1 MLGEPSEEVRKIGE
15 AVKTTLDLVIEGAK
29 GGRTSH
35 DVARDAHK
43 GYAGLEDE
51 MWFMGI
57 CGYSV
62 GAGFPPTWADGAT
75 FIAEGNDEVLRAGD
89 DVSLADHVPG
99 AAQVRG
105 GVE

>member
-1 MLGEPSEEVRKIGE
+1 MSTAGAITGTNAPMMRTGVLGEPSDEVRKIGE

-29 GGRTSH
+29 AGRTSH
-35 DVARDAHK
+35 DVARDAHR

-62 GAGFPPTWADGAT
+62 GAGVSADLG
-75 FIAEGNDEVLRAGD
+75 GRGD
-89 DVSLADHVPG
+89 VHC
-99 AAQVRG
+99 G
-105 GVE
+105 GE